1 MTGLPV
7 RARVLGILIVT
18 LATLLVPSVLGLDAA
33 QAGGD
38 KGNEQKE
45 TKARK
50 PDKPDKPQKD
60 STHRVQI
67 AKLVERDSWAYGS
80 LEASEPSGAKVKGK
94 AMLVRGG
101 SGVHLEVT
109 DKDAI
114 PGHAYSIWFQICP
127 QDASFTEFDTQCSL
141 PKIINMNGSGG
152 VAGPDGLDV
161 TFDLPT
167 GTAVGPTNVCGFKP
181 IEEWLDEPC
190 AAWDIPGIL
199 AGGAMFTVD
208 MALHFPVRIVVKD
221 HGPVHHV
228 TELGAEFGMSPE
240 AALFTATHRTDGPE
254 CQPARPVCPD
264 AHVAVFAALVGRD
277 R

>member
-1 MTGLPV
+1 MTDLSV
-7 RARVLGILIVT
+7 RVRVLGILIAT
-18 LATLLVPSVLGLDAA
+18 LAVLATWLVPSVLGLEAA
-33 QAGGD
+33 QAEGHTGH
-38 KGNEQKE
+38 EQQQ
-45 TKARK
+45 TKAAK
-50 PDKPDKPQKD
+50 PDKPDKPQMD
-60 STHRVQI
+60 STHSVQN

-80 LEASEPSGAKVKGK
+80 LDESEPTGAKVKGK
-94 AMLVRGG
+94 AKLVRGE

-127 QDASFTEFDTQCSL
+127 QEASFTDFDTQCSL

-152 VAGPDGLDV
+152 VAGPDGLAV

-181 IEEWLDEPC
+181 IEQWLDEPC

-199 AGGAMFTVD
+199 AGGATFTVD

-228 TELGAEFGMSPE
+228 IELGAEFSMSPE

-264 AHVAVFAALVGRD
+264 AHVAVFAAP
-277 R
+277 